1 MVETFQ
7 PSPQVGSAPGSA
19 GGEAILS
26 FENIT
31 LSYATEGSPAQIIA
45 DATFRM
51 ARGEFVSIV
60 GPSGC
65 GKTSLLRMV
74 SGLNQEYGGQIR
86 FKSEVIRGALN
97 SVGIA
102 FQNPVLL
109 PWRNTLDNILLPLEV
124 VKPHKQ
130 TFRQNHAQYV
140 ESAQEL
146 LKTVG
151 LDGFQKRYPWQLSGG
166 MKQRASLCRALIH
179 KPEILLLDE
188 PFGALDAFTREDM
201 WELMQRLWQQT
212 QCTTLLITHDLREA
226 VFLSDTVYV
235 MSPRPSEII
244 FKLSVHLPRPRA
256 LEICLTDDF
265 HHQVS
270 ELRKHIRR
278 SY

>member
-7 PSPQVGSAPGSA
+7 PSSQVGSAPVSA
-19 GGEAILS
+19 GGEDILS

-31 LSYATEGSPAQIIA
+31 LSYATEGIPAQIIA

-51 ARGEFVSIV
+51 GQGEFVSIV

-86 FKSEVIRGALN
+86 FKSEVIRGALS

-124 VKPHKQ
+124 VKPHKHI
-130 TFRQNHAQYV
+130 FRQNHAHYV

-146 LKTVG
+146 LMTVG

-212 QCTTLLITHDLREA
+212 KCTTLLITHDLREA